1 MLNVIAGML
10 GSGAAVSATSYE
22 SIATVTLSSS
32 GTVTF
37 SSIPS
42 TYKHLQVRYIA
53 RSARTGATTDEL
65 AIRLNSDSGANYAR
79 HRLTGDGATAAASG
93 QASQTEIAF
102 NQVPTTDS
110 TASIFGTG
118 IIDIL
123 DYSSTTKNKTTR
135 ALVGQDQNGSGSVRL
150 NSGLW
155 MNTAAV
161 STVYLFATVGTNFL
175 SGSSFALYG
184 IKG

>member
-1 MLNVIAGML
+1 MLNALAAIHGA
-10 GSGAAVSATSYE
+10 GAAAATSSYE

-42 TYKHLQVRYIA
+42 TFTHLQLRYLA
-53 RSARTGATTDEL
+53 RSARTGATTDDL
-65 AIRLNSDSGANYAR
+65 AIRLNSDGGANYAR

-93 QASQTEIAF
+93 QASVNEISY
-102 NQVPTTDS
+102 NQISTTDS
-110 TASIFGTG
+110 TASIFGVG
-118 IIDIL
+118 IIDLL
-123 DYSSTTKNKTTR
+123 DYKNTNKYTTVRT
-135 ALVGQDQNGSGSVRL
+135 LCGHDQNGSGGVRF

-161 STVYLFATVGTNFL
+161 STIYLFASVGTNFVAN
-175 SGSSFALYG
+175 SKFALYG